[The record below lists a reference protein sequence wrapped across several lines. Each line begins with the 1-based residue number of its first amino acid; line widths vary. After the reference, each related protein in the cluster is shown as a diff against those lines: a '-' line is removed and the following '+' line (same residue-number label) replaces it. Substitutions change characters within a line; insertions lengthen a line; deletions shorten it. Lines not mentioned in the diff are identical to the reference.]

1 MKNHTVGKIAVLPCA
16 ALLLAGCVS
25 EKHELENVNKD
36 WNKVIRASHIYPIYP
51 LTEDLQPGDVF
62 IAHEDIEDITPW
74 TGDGYLKLDH
84 LFTRLAITNYP
95 GFYGSS
101 FGITST
107 IPHVWIHDN
116 SWSNAPFAAFP
127 SYSFNI
133 KQGGG
138 ANVSLPISG
147 IPVGLALMAAK
158 AASGQVTIADA
169 HTYGVDEMP
178 LQTMLNDFVAN
189 NSTNLL
195 RWLDSQENTNGPYFL
210 RIVSRVYLT
219 RKVAVSM
226 LRDTAFGATA
236 SGGAPKDVPIPD
248 LQATNA
254 AANYSNMVNSVNGVV
269 SGLQSAISNASGV
282 APGGTLKF
290 TAVSSRSVSLEET
303 FDRPLVIGYTGFNT
317 SFSRTDLENAMS
329 TGRSQ
334 LPHTRAYVHR
344 ISNTQ
349 LKKQLKTSKK

>member
-1 MKNHTVGKIAVLPCA
+1 MNHYKIRNLTMLPLA
-16 ALLLAGCVS
+16 ASLLAGCVS
-25 EKHELENVNKD
+25 ERQELENVNKD

-62 IAHEDIEDITPW
+62 IAHEDIEDTSPW

-84 LFTRLAITNYP
+84 MFTRLLITNYS
-95 GFYGSS
+95 GFYSSS

-107 IPHVWIHDN
+107 VPYLWIHDN
-116 SWSNAPFAAFP
+116 SWTNAPFAAFP
-127 SYSFNI
+127 SYTFRI

-147 IPVGLALMAAK
+147 IPVGLGLMAAK
-158 AASGQVTIADA
+158 SASGQVTIADA
-169 HTYGVDEMP
+169 HTYGVDELP
-178 LQTMLNDFVAN
+178 LQTLLNEFFAS

-195 RWLDSQENTNGPYFL
+195 RWLDLQDNTNGPYFL

-219 RKVAVSM
+219 RRVAVSM

-248 LQATNA
+248 LQTTNA
-254 AANYSNMVNSVNGVV
+254 AANYSNMVNSVNGIV
-269 SGLQSAISNASGV
+269 SGLQSAISNAGGV

-303 FDRPLVIGYTGFNT
+303 FQRPLVIGYTGFNM
-317 SFSRTDLENAMS
+317 SFSRADLEEAMAAARAP
-329 TGRSQ
+329 GRS
-334 LPHTRAYVHR
+334 RVYVHR
-344 ISNTQ
+344 VSNSR
-349 LKKQLKTSKK
+349 LKQQLKTSKK